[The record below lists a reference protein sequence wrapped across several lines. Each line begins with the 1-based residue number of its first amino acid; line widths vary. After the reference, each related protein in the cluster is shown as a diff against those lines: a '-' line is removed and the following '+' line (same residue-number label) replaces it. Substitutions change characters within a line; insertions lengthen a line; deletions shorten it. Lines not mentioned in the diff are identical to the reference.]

1 MTNTGTETIKYS
13 ELKAVILRFLN
24 YFISQYKLI
33 LYITLIT
40 SALGLL
46 YGKLQP
52 STFKATATFIVE
64 DKSGKGGGGLSGL
77 ASQFG
82 IDVGGL
88 TGGGAGLFDGDNI
101 LEIIKSRSII
111 EKVLLTKMEEPSSL
125 KVQTIADYYIQIN
138 NLAPAFE
145 SKNITT
151 KSLNFASL
159 TDGAKHTIQQDSILY
174 ILYSRINKNLNVEK
188 KSKKSTI
195 ITLEV
200 VSGDQVFSKT
210 FAEDLLKQTSDLY
223 IDIKTGNLSR
233 SIDKIQQK
241 TDSLLNIIN
250 NISNKT
256 SKLIVPV
263 MEDLVNENAAMKFQ
277 KENYRNKFTYN
288 NTTPIEQT
296 TRERTVAYTMYAE
309 MAKNLETLKLSLI
322 NQTPV
327 IQVLDTPKYPM
338 FDQRTPA
345 RYFLLIG
352 VAVGIVLSF
361 FYALYKYTSN

>member
-1 MTNTGTETIKYS
+1 MTNTGPQTIKYS
-13 ELKAVILRFLN
+13 ELKAVIQRFAN
-24 YFISQYKLI
+24 YFISQYKII
-33 LYITLIT
+33 LFTTFLT

-52 STFKATATFIVE
+52 STFKATSTFIVE

-101 LEIIKSRSII
+101 LEIIKSRAII
-111 EKVLLTKMEEPSSL
+111 EKVLLTKIEEPASL
-125 KVQTIADYYIQIN
+125 KGQTIADYYIQIN

-145 SKNITT
+145 SKNINV
-151 KSLNFASL
+151 KSLNFAGL
-159 TDGAKHTIQQDSILY
+159 TEGAKHTVQQDSILY
-174 ILYSRINKNLNVEK
+174 LLYSRINRNLSVEK
-188 KSKKSTI
+188 KNKKSTI

-200 VSGDQVFSKT
+200 VSGDQVFSKL
-210 FAEDLLKQTSDLY
+210 FADEILKQTSDLY

-233 SIDKIQQK
+233 SIARIQQK
-241 TDSLLNIIN
+241 ADSLQRSLSSIYQNAFQIN
-250 NISNKT
+250 SSRTEMSNRDKT
-256 SKLIVPV
+256 FSSTL
-263 MEDLVNENAAMKFQ
+263 
-277 KENYRNKFTYN
+277 
-288 NTTPIEQT
+288 
-296 TRERTVAYTMYAE
+296 YAE
-309 MAKNLETLKLSLI
+309 VVKNLETMKLSLI

-327 IQVLDTPKYPM
+327 IQVLDSPKYPL

-345 RYFLLIG
+345 RYALIIG
-352 VAVGIVLSF
+352 FAVGFVLSL

>member
-1 MTNTGTETIKYS
+1 MTSTGPQTIKYT
-13 ELKAVILRFLN
+13 ELKAIVLRFLN
-24 YFISQYKLI
+24 YFIRQYKLI
-33 LYITLIT
+33 SYITIIT

-52 STFKATATFIVE
+52 STFKATSTFIVE

-125 KVQTIADYYIQIN
+125 KGQTIADYYIQIN

-352 VAVGIVLSF
+352 LAVGIVLSF

>member
-1 MTNTGTETIKYS
+1 MTNTGPQTIKYA

-24 YFISQYKLI
+24 YFISQYKII

-40 SALGLL
+40 SALGLI

-52 STFKATATFIVE
+52 STFKATSTFIVE

-101 LEIIKSRSII
+101 LEIIKSRAII
-111 EKVLLTKMEEPSSL
+111 EKVLLTKMEEPASS
-125 KVQTIADYYIQIN
+125 KGQTIADYYIQIE

-145 SKNITT
+145 SKNINV
-151 KSLNFASL
+151 KSLNFAGL
-159 TDGAKHTIQQDSILY
+159 TEGAKHTVQQDSILY

-188 KSKKSTI
+188 KNKKSTI

-200 VSGDQVFSKT
+200 VSGDQVFSKV
-210 FAEDLLKQTSDLY
+210 FAEEVLKQTSDLY

-233 SIDKIQQK
+233 SIDRIQQK
-241 TDSLLNIIN
+241 ADSLQNSLRGIYQK
-250 NISNKT
+250 SFQA
-256 SKLIVPV
+256 
-263 MEDLVNENAAMKFQ
+263 ENATKL
-277 KENYRNKFTYN
+277 YN
-288 NTTPIEQT
+288 VNSSLRINTSQT
-296 TRERTVAYTMYAE
+296 EIAARDKTVSSTLYGE
-309 MAKNLETLKLSLI
+309 VVKNLETLKLSLI

-327 IQVLDTPKYPM
+327 IQVLDTPKFPL

-345 RYFLLIG
+345 RYSLMIG
-352 VAVGIVLSF
+352 FAIGFVLSF

>member
-125 KVQTIADYYIQIN
+125 KGQTIADYYIQIN

-145 SKNITT
+145 SKNINV
-151 KSLNFASL
+151 KSLNFAGL
-159 TDGAKHTIQQDSILY
+159 TEGAKHTIQQDSILY

-210 FAEDLLKQTSDLY
+210 FAEQLLKQTSDLY

-352 VAVGIVLSF
+352 FAVGIVLSF

>member
-1 MTNTGTETIKYS
+1 
-13 ELKAVILRFLN
+13 
-24 YFISQYKLI
+24 

-52 STFKATATFIVE
+52 STFKATSTFIVE

-101 LEIIKSRSII
+101 LEIIKSRAII
-111 EKVLLTKMEEPSSL
+111 EKVLLTKMEEPTSS
-125 KVQTIADYYIQIN
+125 KGQTIADYYIQIE

-145 SKNITT
+145 SKKINV

-159 TDGAKHTIQQDSILY
+159 TEGAKHTVQQDSILY

-188 KSKKSTI
+188 KNKKSTI

-200 VSGDQVFSKT
+200 VSGDQVFSKV
-210 FAEDLLKQTSDLY
+210 FAEQVLKQTSDLY
-223 IDIKTGNLSR
+223 VDIKTGNLSR
-233 SIDKIQQK
+233 SIEKIQQK
-241 TDSLLNIIN
+241 ADSLQRSLSNIYQNSFQIN
-250 NISNKT
+250 SSRTELSNRDKT
-256 SKLIVPV
+256 FSSTL
-263 MEDLVNENAAMKFQ
+263 
-277 KENYRNKFTYN
+277 
-288 NTTPIEQT
+288 
-296 TRERTVAYTMYAE
+296 YAE
-309 MAKNLETLKLSLI
+309 VVKNLETLKLSLI

-327 IQVLDTPKYPM
+327 IQILDTPKFPL

-345 RYFLLIG
+345 RYSLLIG
-352 VAVGIVLSF
+352 FAIGFVLSF

>member
-13 ELKAVILRFLN
+13 ELKAVIQRFLN
-24 YFISQYKLI
+24 YFISQYKII

-52 STFKATATFIVE
+52 STYKATATFIVE

-125 KVQTIADYYIQIN
+125 KGQTIADYYIQIN

-145 SKNITT
+145 SKNINV
-151 KSLNFASL
+151 KSLNFAGL
-159 TDGAKHTIQQDSILY
+159 TEGAKHTVQQDSILY
-174 ILYSRINKNLNVEK
+174 ILFSRINKDISVEK
-188 KSKKSTI
+188 KNKKSTI
-195 ITLEV
+195 ITLEL

-210 FAEDLLKQTSDLY
+210 FTEELLKQTSDLY

-233 SIDKIQQK
+233 SIDRIQQK
-241 TDSLLNIIN
+241 ADSLQNSLTGIYQK
-250 NISNKT
+250 SFQA
-256 SKLIVPV
+256 
-263 MEDLVNENAAMKFQ
+263 ENATKL
-277 KENYRNKFTYN
+277 YN
-288 NTTPIEQT
+288 VNSSLRINTSQT
-296 TRERTVAYTMYAE
+296 EIAARDKTVSSTLYGE
-309 MAKNLETLKLSLI
+309 VVKNLETLKISLI

-327 IQVLDTPKYPM
+327 IQVLDTPKYPL

-352 VAVGIVLSF
+352 FAVGIVLSF

>member
-13 ELKAVILRFLN
+13 ELKAVIQRFTK
-24 YFISQYKLI
+24 YFISQYKIIFLVTI
-33 LYITLIT
+33 IT

-46 YGKLQP
+46 YGKMQP
-52 STFKATATFIVE
+52 STYKATSTFIVE

-101 LEIIKSRSII
+101 LEIIKSRAII
-111 EKVLLTKMEEPSSL
+111 EKVLLTKMEEPASS
-125 KVQTIADYYIQIN
+125 KGQTIADYYIQIE

-145 SKNITT
+145 SKNINV
-151 KSLNFASL
+151 KSLNFAGL
-159 TDGAKHTIQQDSILY
+159 TEGAKHTVKQDSILY

-188 KSKKSTI
+188 KNKKSTI

-200 VSGDQVFSKT
+200 VSGDQVFSKV
-210 FAEDLLKQTSDLY
+210 FAEEVLKQTSDLY

-233 SIDKIQQK
+233 SIERIQQK
-241 TDSLLNIIN
+241 ADSLQRSLSNIYQNSFQIN
-250 NISNKT
+250 SSRTELSNRDKT
-256 SKLIVPV
+256 FSSTL
-263 MEDLVNENAAMKFQ
+263 
-277 KENYRNKFTYN
+277 
-288 NTTPIEQT
+288 
-296 TRERTVAYTMYAE
+296 YAE
-309 MAKNLETLKLSLI
+309 VVKNLETLKLSLI

-327 IQVLDTPKYPM
+327 IQVLDTPKFPL

-345 RYFLLIG
+345 RYSLLIG
-352 VAVGIVLSF
+352 FAIGFVLSF

>member
-13 ELKAVILRFLN
+13 ELKAVVQRFTK
-24 YFISQYKLI
+24 YFISQYKIIFLVTI
-33 LYITLIT
+33 IT

-46 YGKLQP
+46 YGKMQP
-52 STFKATATFIVE
+52 STYKATSTFIVE

-101 LEIIKSRSII
+101 LEIIKSRAII
-111 EKVLLTKMEEPSSL
+111 EKVLLTKMEEPTSS
-125 KVQTIADYYIQIN
+125 KGQTIADYYIQIE

-145 SKNITT
+145 SKKINV

-159 TDGAKHTIQQDSILY
+159 TEGAKHTVQQDSILY

-188 KSKKSTI
+188 KNKKSTI

-200 VSGDQVFSKT
+200 VSGDQVFSKV
-210 FAEDLLKQTSDLY
+210 FAEQVLKQTSDLY
-223 IDIKTGNLSR
+223 VDIKTGNLSR
-233 SIDKIQQK
+233 SIEKIQQK
-241 TDSLLNIIN
+241 ADSLQRSLSNIYQNSFQIN
-250 NISNKT
+250 SSRTELSNRDKT
-256 SKLIVPV
+256 FSSTL
-263 MEDLVNENAAMKFQ
+263 
-277 KENYRNKFTYN
+277 
-288 NTTPIEQT
+288 
-296 TRERTVAYTMYAE
+296 YAE
-309 MAKNLETLKLSLI
+309 VVKNLETLKLSLI

-327 IQVLDTPKYPM
+327 IQILDTPKFPL

-345 RYFLLIG
+345 RYSLLIG
-352 VAVGIVLSF
+352 FAIGFVLSF

>member
-13 ELKAVILRFLN
+13 ELKAVIQRFMN
-24 YFISQYKLI
+24 YFISQYKIIFLVTI
-33 LYITLIT
+33 IT

-46 YGKLQP
+46 YGKMQP
-52 STFKATATFIVE
+52 STYKATSTFIVE

-101 LEIIKSRSII
+101 LEIIKSRAII
-111 EKVLLTKMEEPSSL
+111 EKVLLTKMEEPASS
-125 KVQTIADYYIQIN
+125 KGQTIADYYIQIE

-145 SKNITT
+145 SKNINV
-151 KSLNFASL
+151 KSLNFAGL
-159 TDGAKHTIQQDSILY
+159 TEGAKHTIQQDSILY
-174 ILYSRINKNLNVEK
+174 ILYSRINKNINVEK

-200 VSGDQVFSKT
+200 VSGDQVFSKV
-210 FAEDLLKQTSDLY
+210 FAEEVLKQTSDLY
-223 IDIKTGNLSR
+223 VDIKTGNLSR
-233 SIDKIQQK
+233 SIDRIQQK
-241 TDSLLNIIN
+241 ADSLQNSLRGIYQK
-250 NISNKT
+250 SFQA
-256 SKLIVPV
+256 
-263 MEDLVNENAAMKFQ
+263 ENATKL
-277 KENYRNKFTYN
+277 YN
-288 NTTPIEQT
+288 VNSSLRINTSQT
-296 TRERTVAYTMYAE
+296 EIAARDKTVSSTLYGE
-309 MAKNLETLKLSLI
+309 VVKNLETLKLSLI

-327 IQVLDTPKYPM
+327 IQVLDTPKFPL

-345 RYFLLIG
+345 RYSLMIG
-352 VAVGIVLSF
+352 FAIGFVLSF

>member
-33 LYITLIT
+33 LYITIIT
-40 SALGLL
+40 SALGLF

-52 STFKATATFIVE
+52 STYKATSTFIVE
-64 DKSGKGGGGLSGL
+64 YKSGKGGGGSSGL
-77 ASQFG
+77 ASQIG
-82 IDVGGL
+82 IDGGGL

-101 LEIIKSRSII
+101 LEIIKSRAII
-111 EKVLLTKMEEPSSL
+111 EKVLLTKMEEPASS
-125 KVQTIADYYIQIN
+125 KGQTIADYYIKIE

-145 SKNITT
+145 SKNINV
-151 KSLNFASL
+151 KSLNFAGL
-159 TDGAKHTIQQDSILY
+159 TEGAKHTVQHDSILY

-188 KSKKSTI
+188 KNKKSTI

-200 VSGDQVFSKT
+200 VSGDQVFSKV
-210 FAEDLLKQTSDLY
+210 FAEEVLKQTSDLY
-223 IDIKTGNLSR
+223 VDIKTGNLSR
-233 SIDKIQQK
+233 SINKIQQK

-263 MEDLVNENAAMKFQ
+263 MEELVNENAALKYR

-309 MAKNLETLKLSLI
+309 MVKNLETLKLSLI

-352 VAVGIVLSF
+352 FAVGFVLSF

>member
-13 ELKAVILRFLN
+13 ELKAIVLRFLN
-24 YFISQYKLI
+24 YFISQYKII

-52 STFKATATFIVE
+52 STFKATSTFIVE

-101 LEIIKSRSII
+101 LEIIKSRAII
-111 EKVLLTKMEEPSSL
+111 EKVLLTKMEEPSSI
-125 KVQTIADYYIQIN
+125 KGQTIADYYIQVED
-138 NLAPAFE
+138 LQGKFE
-145 SKNITT
+145 RKNINV
-151 KSLNFASL
+151 KSLNFAEL
-159 TDGAKHTIQQDSILY
+159 LGGAKHTVQQDSVLY
-174 ILYSRINKNLNVEK
+174 VLFDRINKDLNVEK
-188 KSKKSTI
+188 KNKKSTI

-200 VSGDQVFSKT
+200 VSGDQVFSKI
-210 FAEDLLKQTSDLY
+210 FAEELLKQTSDLY

-233 SIDKIQQK
+233 SINKIQQK
-241 TDSLLNIIN
+241 ADSLQYSLTGIYQK
-250 NISNKT
+250 SFQA
-256 SKLIVPV
+256 
-263 MEDLVNENAAMKFQ
+263 ENATKL
-277 KENYRNKFTYN
+277 YN
-288 NTTPIEQT
+288 VNSSLRINTSQT
-296 TRERTVAYTMYAE
+296 EIAARDKTVSSTLYGE
-309 MAKNLETLKLSLI
+309 VVKNLETLKLSLI

-327 IQVLDTPKYPM
+327 IQVLDTPKYPL
-338 FDQRTPA
+338 FDQRIPIL
-345 RYFLLIG
+345 YFLLIG
-352 VAVGIVLSF
+352 FAVGIVLSF

>member
-13 ELKAVILRFLN
+13 ELKAIVLRFLN
-24 YFISQYKLI
+24 YFISQYKII

-52 STFKATATFIVE
+52 STFKATSTFIVE

-101 LEIIKSRSII
+101 LEIIKSRAII
-111 EKVLLTKMEEPSSL
+111 EKVLLTKMEEPSSI
-125 KVQTIADYYIQIN
+125 KGQTIADYYIQVED
-138 NLAPAFE
+138 LQGKFE
-145 SKNITT
+145 RKNINV
-151 KSLNFASL
+151 KSLNFAEL
-159 TDGAKHTIQQDSILY
+159 LGGAKHTVQQDSVLY
-174 ILYSRINKNLNVEK
+174 VLFDRINKDLNVEK
-188 KSKKSTI
+188 KNKKSTI

-200 VSGDQVFSKT
+200 VSGDQVFSKI
-210 FAEDLLKQTSDLY
+210 FAEELLKQTSDLY

-233 SIDKIQQK
+233 SINKIQQK
-241 TDSLLNIIN
+241 ADSLQNSLRGIYQK
-250 NISNKT
+250 SFQA
-256 SKLIVPV
+256 
-263 MEDLVNENAAMKFQ
+263 ENATKL
-277 KENYRNKFTYN
+277 YN
-288 NTTPIEQT
+288 VNSSLRINTSQT
-296 TRERTVAYTMYAE
+296 EIAARDKTVSSTLYGE
-309 MAKNLETLKLSLI
+309 VVKNLETLKLSLI

-327 IQVLDTPKYPM
+327 IQVLDTPKYPLL
-338 FDQRTPA
+338 DQRTPVS
-345 RYFLLIG
+345 YSLIIG
-352 VAVGIVLSF
+352 VAIGFVLSF

>member
-52 STFKATATFIVE
+52 SAYKATATFIVE

-125 KVQTIADYYIQIN
+125 KGQTIADYYIQIN

-145 SKNITT
+145 SKNINV

-174 ILYSRINKNLNVEK
+174 ILFSRINKDISVDK
-188 KSKKSTI
+188 KNKKSTI

-210 FAEDLLKQTSDLY
+210 FVEELLKQTSELY

-233 SIDKIQQK
+233 SISKIQQK
-241 TDSLLNIIN
+241 ADSLQNSLTGIYQK
-250 NISNKT
+250 SFQA
-256 SKLIVPV
+256 
-263 MEDLVNENAAMKFQ
+263 ENATKL
-277 KENYRNKFTYN
+277 YN
-288 NTTPIEQT
+288 VNSSLRINTSQT
-296 TRERTVAYTMYAE
+296 EIAARDKTVSSTLYGE
-309 MAKNLETLKLSLI
+309 VVKNLETLKLSLI

-327 IQVLDTPKYPM
+327 IQVLDTPKYPL

-345 RYFLLIG
+345 RYSLIIG
-352 VAVGIVLSF
+352 FAIGFVLSF

>member
-13 ELKAVILRFLN
+13 ELKAVIQRFLN
-24 YFISQYKLI
+24 YFIGQYKII

-46 YGKLQP
+46 YGKIQP
-52 STFKATATFIVE
+52 STYKATSTFIVE

-125 KVQTIADYYIQIN
+125 KGQTIADYYIQIN

-145 SKNITT
+145 SKNINL
-151 KSLNFASL
+151 KSLNFAGLSE
-159 TDGAKHTIQQDSILY
+159 GAKHTVQQDSVLY
-174 ILYSRINKNLNVEK
+174 VLFDRINKDINVEK
-188 KSKKSTI
+188 KNKKSTI

-210 FAEDLLKQTSDLY
+210 FAEQLLKQTSDLY

-233 SIDKIQQK
+233 SIDRIQQK
-241 TDSLLNIIN
+241 ADSLQRSLSNIYQNSFQIN
-250 NISNKT
+250 SSRTEISNRDKT
-256 SKLIVPV
+256 FSSTL
-263 MEDLVNENAAMKFQ
+263 
-277 KENYRNKFTYN
+277 
-288 NTTPIEQT
+288 
-296 TRERTVAYTMYAE
+296 YAE
-309 MAKNLETLKLSLI
+309 VVKNLETLKISLI

-327 IQVLDTPKYPM
+327 IQVLDTPKYPL
-338 FDQRTPA
+338 FDQHTPA
-345 RYFLLIG
+345 RYSLIIG
-352 VAVGIVLSF
+352 FAIGFVLSF

>member
-13 ELKAVILRFLN
+13 ELKAVIQRFLN
-24 YFISQYKLI
+24 YFIGQYKII

-46 YGKLQP
+46 YGKIQP
-52 STFKATATFIVE
+52 STYKATSTFIVE

-125 KVQTIADYYIQIN
+125 KGQTIADYYIQIN

-145 SKNITT
+145 SKNINL
-151 KSLNFASL
+151 KSLNFAGLSE
-159 TDGAKHTIQQDSILY
+159 GAKHTVQQDSILY
-174 ILYSRINKNLNVEK
+174 ILFSKINKDLNVEK
-188 KSKKSTI
+188 KNKKSTI

-210 FAEDLLKQTSDLY
+210 FAEQLLKQTSDLY

-233 SIDKIQQK
+233 SINKIQQK
-241 TDSLLNIIN
+241 ADSLQNSLTGIYQK
-250 NISNKT
+250 SFQA
-256 SKLIVPV
+256 
-263 MEDLVNENAAMKFQ
+263 ENATKL
-277 KENYRNKFTYN
+277 YN
-288 NTTPIEQT
+288 VNSSLRINTSQT
-296 TRERTVAYTMYAE
+296 EIAARDKTVSSTLYAE
-309 MAKNLETLKLSLI
+309 VVKNLETLKISLI

-327 IQVLDTPKYPM
+327 IQVLDTPKYPL

-352 VAVGIVLSF
+352 FAVGIVLSF

>member
-1 MTNTGTETIKYS
+1 
-13 ELKAVILRFLN
+13 
-24 YFISQYKLI
+24 

-52 STFKATATFIVE
+52 STFKATSTFIVE

-101 LEIIKSRSII
+101 LEIIKSRAII
-111 EKVLLTKMEEPSSL
+111 EKVLLTKMEEPASS
-125 KVQTIADYYIQIN
+125 KGQTIADYYIQIN
-138 NLAPAFE
+138 DLASAFE

-151 KSLNFASL
+151 KSLNFAGL
-159 TDGAKHTIQQDSILY
+159 TEGAKHTIQQDSILY
-174 ILYSRINKNLNVEK
+174 ILYSRINKNINVEK

-200 VSGDQVFSKT
+200 VSGDQVFSKV
-210 FAEDLLKQTSDLY
+210 FAEEVLKQTSDLY

-233 SIDKIQQK
+233 SIERIQQK
-241 TDSLLNIIN
+241 ADSLQRSLSNIYQNSFQIN
-250 NISNKT
+250 SSRTELSNRDKT
-256 SKLIVPV
+256 FSSTL
-263 MEDLVNENAAMKFQ
+263 
-277 KENYRNKFTYN
+277 
-288 NTTPIEQT
+288 
-296 TRERTVAYTMYAE
+296 YAE
-309 MAKNLETLKLSLI
+309 VVKNLETLKLSLI

-327 IQVLDTPKYPM
+327 IQVLDTPKFPL

-345 RYFLLIG
+345 RYSLLIG
-352 VAVGIVLSF
+352 FAIGFVLSF